1 MIFIIDLLYWIHYP
15 PTETEARSELTP
27 LIAQG
32 KAVYENGIV
41 YDKSSIDESLL
52 EEIEARK
59 DEIAQET
66 FDSCRDKIYDT
77 ICAQVIKSRVVRRQA
92 MEDML
97 NREMMGSIECLSE
110 KFNQE
115 IIDMLIN
122 NGVMKDMNKIFVA
135 LK

>member
-1 MIFIIDLLYWIHYP
+1 MLDWKHYP
-15 PTETEARSELTP
+15 PTETEARAELTP

-97 NREMMGSIECLSE
+97 NRE
-110 KFNQE
+110 
-115 IIDMLIN
+115 
-122 NGVMKDMNKIFVA
+122 
-135 LK
+135 

>member
-1 MIFIIDLLYWIHYP
+1 MLDWKHYP
-15 PTETEARSELTP
+15 PTETEARAELTP

-41 YDKSSIDESLL
+41 YDKSR
-52 EEIEARK
+52 IEARK

-66 FDSCRDKIYDT
+66 FDNCRDKIYDT

-115 IIDMLIN
+115 IIDMLID